1 MTYVILKIGIYKE
14 FKSMIRIN
22 DLKEKDKYISKYRIN
37 DMFTEDMK
45 SFMELFFFKKM
56 SIFVEK
62 MKNLIIFFFL

>member
-45 SFMELFFFKKM
+45 SFMELFFLKK
-56 SIFVEK
+56 
-62 MKNLIIFFFL
+62 